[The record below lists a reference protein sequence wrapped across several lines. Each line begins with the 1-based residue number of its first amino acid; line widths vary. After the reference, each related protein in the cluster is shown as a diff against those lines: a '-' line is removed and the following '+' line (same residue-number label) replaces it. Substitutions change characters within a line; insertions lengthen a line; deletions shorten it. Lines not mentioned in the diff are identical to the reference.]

1 MRKSDRFIPMY
12 FVLFFCFLFV
22 VDGTMVYLAVSS
34 HRGVVDENAYETG
47 LQYNQVLKNAEAQEK
62 SGWSSKI
69 ALQNDGKITVH
80 LSDAKGVALTDVAVT
95 GRVVRPTQDG
105 YDFDLAFDG
114 QKSETGL
121 YIAEADFPLSGSW
134 EILIRA
140 EKDGTV
146 YKESKKIFMRRK

>member
-12 FVLFFCFLFV
+12 FVMFFCFLFV

-34 HRGVVDENAYETG
+34 HRGVVNENAYEAG
-47 LQYNQVLKNAEAQEK
+47 LKYNQVLKEAEAQEK
-62 SGWSSKI
+62 SGWSSNI
-69 ALQNDGKITVH
+69 ALQKDGKISVA
-80 LSDAKGVALTDVAVT
+80 LSDAEGTVLTAVDVT

-105 YDFDLAFDG
+105 YDFDLVFKS
-114 QKSETGL
+114 QKSDTGI

-146 YKESKKIFMRRK
+146 YKKSKKIFMRRK

>member
-34 HRGVVDENAYETG
+34 HRGVVNENAYETG
-47 LQYNQVLKNAEAQEK
+47 LKYNDVLKEAEAQKK
-62 SGWSSKI
+62 SGWTSKI
-69 ALQNDGKITVH
+69 AMQKDGGISVS
-80 LSDAKGVALTDVAVT
+80 LADADGVALTGVDVT

-105 YDFDLAFDG
+105 YDFDLMFEK
-114 QKSETGL
+114 QKSETGV
-121 YIAEADFPLSGSW
+121 YTAKADFPLSGSW
-134 EILIRA
+134 EVLIRA

-146 YKESKKIFMRRK
+146 YKKSKKIFMRRK